1 MAYRFRMETLL
12 KIRRRRLEIAEAD
25 LSLANRRFLQTKKAL
40 EAISTDRRN
49 AERELEKF
57 LSKGLRA
64 SEYQRHIHYIDA
76 LMNEQE
82 SLSKEL
88 SKCQLEVQKARY
100 ALLVKHREKELVE
113 RLRERDFAAYEED
126 ERRLAQKEADD
137 NSAMRH
143 GNKKLI

>member
-1 MAYRFRMETLL
+1 MAYRFRLETLL
-12 KIRRRRLEIAEAD
+12 KIRGRRLEIAEAD
-25 LSLANRRFLQTKKAL
+25 LSRAHKKFVQTKKAL
-40 EAISTDRRN
+40 DAISIERQK

-64 SEYQRHIHYIDA
+64 SEYQRYIQYIAA

-82 SLSKEL
+82 SLGKEL
-88 SKCQLEVQKARY
+88 TKCQIEVQKARY

-126 ERRLAQKEADD
+126 ERKLAQKEADD
-137 NSAMRH
+137 ISAIRH
-143 GNKKLI
+143 GYKRLI